1 MDTPLQATFR
11 NKGMKPASPSAMNA
25 RGPAGEESPFTSE
38 AVCAYLSLVHG
49 AQVSEVRITP
59 LGGGRQ
65 GDKGYGY
72 GIPLRVDY
80 RLDGT
85 PRRAV
90 LESVRP
96 GPFGHEHMADRA
108 QQLLWAHDA
117 FARLPRHARSL
128 DVGAVR
134 GTGELVPLGNAEE
147 LFMLAEFIDGREY
160 ADDLL
165 RLRAGDPLRP
175 LDVERANALCDYLVE
190 IHKVKNKEPGL
201 YIRRVREL
209 VGHGECLFG
218 VDDSYPLDGPVPA
231 DLLCAIEQ
239 RAVAWRWRLRRKT
252 HRLRQVHGDFHP
264 WNILFREGPDF
275 SVLDRS
281 RGEWGEPAD
290 DVACLA
296 MNYLFFS
303 LQRSGRLEGGFERL
317 WLDFWTRY
325 LERSGDGELLEV
337 AAPFLAFRG
346 LVMANPLWYPA
357 LAAGVRESLLR
368 FVVNVLDEDAFDP
381 ARAQDYC
388 S

>member
-1 MDTPLQATFR
+1 M
-11 NKGMKPASPSAMNA
+11 S
-25 RGPAGEESPFTSE
+25 SPFNPE
-38 AVCAYLSLVHG
+38 ALAAYLGAVH
-49 AQVSEVRITP
+49 ARPVRAVRVTP

-72 GIPLRVDY
+72 GIPLRLDY
-80 RLDGT
+80 ELDGA

-108 QQLLWAHDA
+108 QSLLWAHQA
-117 FARLPRHARSL
+117 FGRLPRHVASL

-134 GTGELVPLGNAEE
+134 ASGELVPLGSAEE
-147 LFMLAEFIDGREY
+147 LFMLAEFIEGHEY

-165 RLRAGDPLRP
+165 RLRAGEPLRP
-175 LDVERANALCDYLVE
+175 LDLERADALCDYLVD
-190 IHKVKNKEPGL
+190 IHKVKSKDAGL
-201 YIRRVREL
+201 YVRRAREL

-218 VDDSYPLDGPVPA
+218 VDDSYPLNGPVSPEV
-231 DLLCAIEQ
+231 LCAIEQ
-239 RAVAWRWRLRRKT
+239 RAVAWRWKLRGRT

-264 WNILFREGPDF
+264 WNILFREGTEF

-303 LQRSGRLEGGFERL
+303 LQRSGRLEGDLERL
-317 WLDFWTRY
+317 WLEFWTRY

-357 LAAGVRESLLR
+357 LAAGVREAIVR
-368 FVVNVLDEDAFDP
+368 FVVNVLDEESFDP
-381 ARAQDYC
+381 ARAQEYC

>member
-1 MDTPLQATFR
+1 MTT
-11 NKGMKPASPSAMNA
+11 
-25 RGPAGEESPFTSE
+25 SPFTPA
-38 AVCAYLSLVHG
+38 AVAAYLRIVHRAEVG
-49 AQVSEVRITP
+49 DVRITP

-80 RLDGT
+80 RLAGE

-117 FARLPRHARSL
+117 FGRLPKHVRSL

-134 GTGELVPLGNAEE
+134 ETGELVPLGNAEE
-147 LFMLAEFIDGREY
+147 LFMLADFIEGREY

-165 RLRAGDPLRP
+165 RLRAGEALRP
-175 LDVERANALCDYLVE
+175 LDLQRADALCDYLVE
-190 IHKVKNKEPGL
+190 IHKGKGRDPGL
-201 YIRRVREL
+201 YVRRAREL

-218 VDDSYPLDGPVPA
+218 VDDSYPLEGPVSP
-231 DLLCAIEQ
+231 DVLCAIEQ
-239 RAVAWRWRLRRKT
+239 RAVAWRWKLRRRT

-264 WNILFREGPDF
+264 WNILFREGVDF

-303 LQRSGRLEGGFERL
+303 LQRTGRLEGDFERL
-317 WLDFWTRY
+317 WLGFWTRY
-325 LERSGDGELLEV
+325 LERSGDSELLEV

-357 LAAGVRESLLR
+357 LAGAVREALVR
-368 FVVNVLDEDAFDP
+368 FVVNVLDDDSFDP
-381 ARAQDYC
+381 GRAEEYC